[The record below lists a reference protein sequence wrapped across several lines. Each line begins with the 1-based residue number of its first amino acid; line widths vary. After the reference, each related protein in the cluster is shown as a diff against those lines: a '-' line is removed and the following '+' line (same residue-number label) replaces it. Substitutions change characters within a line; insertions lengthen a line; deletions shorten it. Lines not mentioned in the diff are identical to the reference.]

1 MEGNRAGFR
10 LFPACPPRGR
20 YMTSTAILTD
30 DTATIV
36 AEEEN
41 PFRWGVVIA
50 GAFAATATTFFLLTL
65 GAAIGLA
72 LEPAAHA
79 RTTFFTL
86 GAIYFLASQA
96 FGFAVGGYL
105 VGRLIGPEE
114 ENTEEEEF
122 RAGAHGFVMWA
133 LAVVAG
139 LLLIAAA
146 SGVTGSSMVSAIAPR
161 PVDQATDTFYWVDM
175 MFGPGPNTPQMM
187 AAKGEARR
195 ILAMNAPGQVSDQ
208 DTERLS
214 AIVSGED
221 GISVPA
227 ATSRVT
233 DTEARWASAAHDA
246 RKTASI
252 TALWTAIALLFG
264 MVVAVAAAISA
275 RWQDD
280 KINFGWKPRR

>member
-1 MEGNRAGFR
+1 
-10 LFPACPPRGR
+10 
-20 YMTSTAILTD
+20 MTSTAILTD

-79 RTTFFTL
+79 RTGTAFFTL
-86 GAIYFLASQA
+86 GAIYFLATQA

-139 LLLIAAA
+139 VLLIAAA

-161 PVDQATDTFYWVDM
+161 PIDQATDTAYWVDM
-175 MFGPGPNTPQMM
+175 
-187 AAKGEARR
+187 
-195 ILAMNAPGQVSDQ
+195 
-208 DTERLS
+208 
-214 AIVSGED
+214 
-221 GISVPA
+221 
-227 ATSRVT
+227 
-233 DTEARWASAAHDA
+233 
-246 RKTASI
+246 
-252 TALWTAIALLFG
+252 
-264 MVVAVAAAISA
+264 
-275 RWQDD
+275 
-280 KINFGWKPRR
+280 